1 MKIIKHLRSDW
12 FRYGFETL
20 AVIVGILAAFAL
32 ENWRD
37 SREVKKEEHEILVNL
52 LNDLKEAESQSEKS
66 IAEET
71 ASRKHL
77 IWALHAK
84 AGLISNE
91 KIRQSFTS
99 LELGI
104 NNVLAQVNDRLRVQQ
119 LRIDEIAV
127 NDLNFVRLSSLRIPE
142 ITSSMEA
149 ENDYRILLA
158 DQRIRNLIAIKLN
171 LTIEVL
177 KYRLELDA
185 EIKSLITMLE
195 DEIAYIP
202 EKAKRHL

>member
-37 SREVKKEEHEILVNL
+37 SLEVKKEEHEILVNL

-77 IWALHAK
+77 IWA
-84 AGLISNE
+84 N
-91 KIRQSFTS
+91 
-99 LELGI
+99 
-104 NNVLAQVNDRLRVQQ
+104 
-119 LRIDEIAV
+119 
-127 NDLNFVRLSSLRIPE
+127 
-142 ITSSMEA
+142 
-149 ENDYRILLA
+149 
-158 DQRIRNLIAIKLN
+158 
-171 LTIEVL
+171 
-177 KYRLELDA
+177 
-185 EIKSLITMLE
+185 
-195 DEIAYIP
+195 
-202 EKAKRHL
+202 